1 MNELQKNGRAAE
13 KHGFLALTRLKGGPF
28 FGLGEQESPISIYV
42 RAFTYVIIPC
52 SFIFLTMMSD
62 ENKKNLSQSSL

>member
-28 FGLGEQESPISIYV
+28 FGLGEQGSLSAYV
-42 RAFTYVIIPC
+42 RSFSYVIIPC

-62 ENKKNLSQSSL
+62 ENK